1 MDKLALKEYLLDF
14 EIASFESAKE
24 RFGMVNPSLPFDIF
38 QLEDELKRIDTG
50 SHSDL
55 NNIGD
60 LRLMLMHRTNV
71 KLLHKYS
78 FEDHVEI
85 KPGSVT
91 LINDTLYVIAI
102 DKDPFLFEGQLM
114 TGIDEKNELFQII
127 KDKKKGAT
135 CLQYGKL
142 YNVKEVR

>member
-1 MDKLALKEYLLDF
+1 MYKLALKEYLLDF

-24 RFGMVNPSLPFDIF
+24 RFDMVNPSLSFDIF
-38 QLEDELKRIDTG
+38 QLEDELKKIDAG
-50 SHSDL
+50 NQSDL

-60 LRLMLMHRTNV
+60 LRSMLNHRTNV

-78 FEDHVEI
+78 FEDHTEI
-85 KPGSVT
+85 KTGSVV
-91 LINDTLYVIAI
+91 LINETLYVIAI
-102 DKDPFLFEGQLM
+102 EKDPFLFEGQLI

-127 KDKKKGAT
+127 KGKKKGAT

-142 YNVKEVR
+142 YSVKEVK